1 MSGAGGSENDPRAES
16 PRTPME
22 GEHSESFLGRV
33 IAFFSPSRTQRSVR
47 EETERLANFAVF
59 FSLRKHSIQDSS
71 MTETCMRRCITRMHE
86 KHAMVFG
93 GMMVRLN
100 VSRNIDFYQGFLEVS
115 EELFKEEINWSKI
128 VALYAFGARLAQF
141 CQENEMEDLLKEI
154 ASSLARFS
162 NDHLLAYIQEQGGWE
177 TLEDV
182 FPAENEIETQMMRS
196 LGLLA
201 LVLASASAYL
211 LFRRSS

>member
-1 MSGAGGSENDPRAES
+1 
-16 PRTPME
+16 
-22 GEHSESFLGRV
+22 
-33 IAFFSPSRTQRSVR
+33 
-47 EETERLANFAVF
+47 
-59 FSLRKHSIQDSS
+59 
-71 MTETCMRRCITRMHE
+71 MRRCITRMHE

-162 NDHLLAYIQEQGGWE
+162 NDHLLAYIQEQGGWVSYCNDDQKVV
-177 TLEDV
+177 TKIMYKCVNYILSIFFFD
-182 FPAENEIETQMMRS
+182 
-196 LGLLA
+196 LGLGISFDYNNKKGK
-201 LVLASASAYL
+201 VKM
-211 LFRRSS
+211 F